1 MRLNLTQPP
10 VSLQIKNLEDELG
23 VKLIDR
29 GGRKKMQLTAAGKIL
44 LQGFLGVLAT
54 AWVPTR

>member
-44 LQGFLGVLAT
+44 LQGFLGVLAK
-54 AWVPTR
+54 AWVPTT